1 MRCLLL
7 VLALSAL
14 SAVALA
20 ESDAPQDPE
29 AALIARG
36 RKLLDMQ
43 GCTACHSLDGT
54 VSAGPSFYGRFG
66 KKVDVIV
73 ADRPHRVTFDAAYV
87 RESVAEPG
95 AAVTAGFAKG
105 VMPQF
110 TLTEEQLAAITAAL
124 AHLGEQPPLPADDT
138 REDEPS
144 PIRVLA
150 LFVLWFVGGHLI
162 LSSVGLRAR
171 LVQRLGERGFQA
183 LYSLIVT
190 AGLIG
195 TIWAYSQAP
204 YLELWPPLVWTRYVP
219 LVLMP
224 IAVLFAVCG
233 FTTKAPTRLG
243 QEDALRQGA
252 IGIHRI
258 TRHPMLWSYVL
269 WSVSH
274 LPPNGDA
281 AALLFFGSFGA
292 LAVLGMLHIEHRRE
306 ADHGAVWQAFAASTS
321 IIPFEAIIEKRNK
334 LVWREIGLWRVAIA
348 AALFALM
355 LATHGYLFGAS
366 PFP

>member
-1 MRCLLL
+1 MRCFLL

-14 SAVALA
+14 TAVHVAHA
-20 ESDAPQDPE
+20 EAPSDE
-29 AALIARG
+29 ASVIARG

-43 GCTACHSLDGT
+43 GCTACHSLDGS

-66 KKVDVIV
+66 KSVDVVV
-73 ADRPHRVTFDAAYV
+73 ADRPRRLTFDEAYV

-95 AAVTAGFAKG
+95 AAVTVGFAKG

-110 TLTEEQLAAITAAL
+110 TLTEEQLSAITAAL
-124 AHLGEQPPLPADDT
+124 AHLGEQPPLSPDGADDNA
-138 REDEPS
+138 PS

-162 LSSVGLRAR
+162 LSGASLRAR

-190 AGLIG
+190 AGLVG

-204 YLELWPPLVWTRYVP
+204 YLELWPAFTWTRWVP

-224 IAVLFAVCG
+224 LSVLFAVCG
-233 FTTKAPTRLG
+233 FTTKAPTRVG
-243 QEDALRQGA
+243 QADALAQEA
-252 IGIHRI
+252 VGIQRI
-258 TRHPMLWSYVL
+258 TRHPQLWSYVL

-292 LAVLGMLHIEHRRE
+292 LAVLGMLHIEHRRM
-306 ADHGAVWQAFAASTS
+306 ADHGPAWQQFEARTS
-321 IIPFEAIIEKRNK
+321 IVPFEAIVEKRNK
-334 LVWREIGLWRVAIA
+334 FVFREIGLWRVALA
-348 AALFALM
+348 AAIYALM
-355 LATHGYLFGAS
+355 MWSHGYLFGAS
-366 PFP
+366 PWP

>member
-1 MRCLLL
+1 MRCFLL
-7 VLALSAL
+7 VLALSVL
-14 SAVALA
+14 WAVPLA
-20 ESDAPQDPE
+20 EADPPKDE

-43 GCTACHSLDGT
+43 GCTACHSLDGS

-66 KKVDVIV
+66 KQVDVLM
-73 ADRPHRVTFDAAYV
+73 ADRPVRVTFDAAYV
-87 RESVAEPG
+87 RESVAEPS
-95 AAVTAGFAKG
+95 AAVTVGFAKG
-105 VMPQF
+105 VMPRF
-110 TLTEEQLAAITAAL
+110 TLTEEQLTAITAAL
-124 AHLGEQPPLPADDT
+124 AHLGEQPSLPPET
-138 REDEPS
+138 PNEEPS

-162 LSSVGLRAR
+162 LSSTSLRAR
-171 LVQRLGERGFQA
+171 LIGRLGERGFQA

-190 AGLIG
+190 AGLLG

-204 YLELWPPLVWTRYVP
+204 YIELWPSLLWTRYVP

-224 IAVLFAVCG
+224 VAVLFAVCG
-233 FTTKAPTRLG
+233 FSTKAPTRLG
-243 QEDALRQGA
+243 QEDALQQGA
-252 IGIHRI
+252 VGIHRI

-306 ADHGAVWQAFAASTS
+306 LDHGKAWREFAATTS
-321 IIPFEAIIEKRNK
+321 IVPFEAILEKRNK
-334 LVWREIGLWRVAIA
+334 LVFSEIGLWRVALA
-348 AALFALM
+348 AVIFALM
-355 LATHGYLFGAS
+355 LLSHGYLFGAS